1 MIQSFSKPSPL
12 CFRVAHVKV
21 TPRPWERGSI
31 FFVPRFRH
39 DVIIIACVAWRFCR
53 ELLSGEAPISSRF
66 LCPRPPIYYLARP
79 AKTAILRRLTWL
91 QPSCFFLFT
100 LLPWFHHFLILLVFY
115 RNLPHVFLKDMR
127 SYALSKNT
135 VFHAVGEKR
144 YRCFSSLYG
153 FHSAETWLS
162 LRRSLW
168 YF

>member
-1 MIQSFSKPSPL
+1 MPSPYYP
-12 CFRVAHVKV
+12 FMSFFFPSRAKEAKKKKKK
-21 TPRPWERGSI
+21 TPDLRLDMTCYYSLRSMT
-31 FFVPRFRH
+31 V
-39 DVIIIACVAWRFCR
+39 
-53 ELLSGEAPISSRF
+53 LSGATERRSPNLLAVSLPS
-66 LCPRPPIYYLARP
+66 PAYNLARP

-127 SYALSKNT
+127 SYVLSKNT